1 MNIMKKK
8 AVVFSNLKNFS
19 IVSTFFALWIST
31 YFNVSSEDLL
41 GYFLILSIGLLHGS
55 NDLKIIVQT
64 SNKLKG
70 FGFFKLLSGY
80 IFIVTLVGISF
91 YFIPAFALL
100 IFILIS
106 AYHFGEQHWN
116 TLFWKKNIFVN
127 IFFVSYGLMI
137 LFGIFMFNDQLTSEI
152 IFNLTNIKLSQIH
165 FKWVLYLTMLST
177 FINSVLLYN
186 KKFFD
191 CNIPVELFL
200 LLVFA
205 VVFYKSTL
213 IWSFAI
219 YFILW
224 HSLPSI
230 LDQTKQLYGCISKEN
245 VLRYVKSSFLYWFVS
260 VFGLS
265 LLFYLL
271 KDDFIFFNSV
281 FFSLLAAITFP
292 HVMVMR
298 IFYNTK

>member
-55 NDLKIIVQT
+55 NDLKIIIQT

-70 FGFFKLLSGY
+70 FGFFKLLSCY
-80 IFIVTLVGISF
+80 IFIVALVGVSF
-91 YFIPAFALL
+91 YFIPALALF

-116 TLFWKKNIFVN
+116 TLFFKKNIFVN

-137 LFGIFMFNDQLTSEI
+137 LFGIFMFNDLLTSEI
-152 IFNLTNIKLSQIH
+152 IFNLTNIKLSYIH
-165 FKWVLYLTMLST
+165 FKWVLYLTMLTT
-177 FINSVLLYN
+177 FVNSVLLYN
-186 KKFFD
+186 KKYFD

-245 VLRYVKSSFLYWFVS
+245 VLKYIKSSFLYWFVS

-265 LLFYLL
+265 ALFYLL
-271 KDDFIFFNSV
+271 RDDFIFFNSV

-292 HVMVMR
+292 HVLVMR
-298 IFYNTK
+298 IFYNAK

>member
-8 AVVFSNLKNFS
+8 TIVFSNLKNFS

-31 YFNVSSEDLL
+31 YFNVSSEDFL

-177 FINSVLLYN
+177 FVNSVLLYN

-245 VLRYVKSSFLYWFVS
+245 VFKYVKSSFLYWFVS

-265 LLFYLL
+265 VLFYLL

>member
-1 MNIMKKK
+1 MNIMKKRTI
-8 AVVFSNLKNFS
+8 VFSNLKNFS

-31 YFNVSSEDLL
+31 YFNVSSENLL

-245 VLRYVKSSFLYWFVS
+245 ILRYVKSSFLYWFVS

>member
-1 MNIMKKK
+1 MKKRTI
-8 AVVFSNLKNFS
+8 VFSNLKNFS

-260 VFGLS
+260 VSGLS
-265 LLFYLL
+265 ALFYLL

>member
-1 MNIMKKK
+1 MKKRTI
-8 AVVFSNLKNFS
+8 VFSNLKNFS

-31 YFNVSSEDLL
+31 YFNVSSENLL

-165 FKWVLYLTMLST
+165 FKWVLYLTILST

-245 VLRYVKSSFLYWFVS
+245 ILRYVKSSFLYWFVS

>member
-1 MNIMKKK
+1 MNIMKKRTI
-8 AVVFSNLKNFS
+8 VFSNLKNFS

-260 VFGLS
+260 VSGLS
-265 LLFYLL
+265 ALFYLL

>member
-1 MNIMKKK
+1 MNIMKKRTI
-8 AVVFSNLKNFS
+8 VFSNLKNFS

-31 YFNVSSEDLL
+31 YFNVSSENLL

-116 TLFWKKNIFVN
+116 TLFWKNNIFVN

-165 FKWVLYLTMLST
+165 FKWVLYLTILST

-245 VLRYVKSSFLYWFVS
+245 ILRYVKSSFLYWFVS

>member
-1 MNIMKKK
+1 MKKK
-8 AVVFSNLKNFS
+8 AIVFSNLKNFS

-64 SNKLKG
+64 SNKFKG

-80 IFIVTLVGISF
+80 ICIVTLVGISF
-91 YFIPAFALL
+91 YFIPALALL

-116 TLFWKKNIFVN
+116 ILFFKKNFFVN

-152 IFNLTNIKLSQIH
+152 IFNLTNIKLSYIH
-165 FKWVLYLTMLST
+165 FKWVLYLSVLST
-177 FINSVLLYN
+177 FVNSILLYN
-186 KKFFD
+186 KKYFD

-200 LLVFA
+200 LMVFA

-245 VLRYVKSSFLYWFVS
+245 VLKYVKSSFLYWFVS

-265 LLFYLL
+265 ALFYLL

-292 HVMVMR
+292 HVLVMR
-298 IFYNTK
+298 LFYNTK